1 MPGSYRYCPECA
13 APLENRI
20 IHEQQRQ
27 ACPRCAF
34 IHWRNPVVGV
44 AVIVQRGA
52 MIILGKRARGVYQN
66 AWCIPCGYVEYGE
79 DVRVAAV
86 REFGEETGLTVELGD
101 VYAVHSNF
109 HNPALH
115 SVGIWFRGEIRS
127 GTIRT
132 DDDLAEVEWFS
143 LHQLPEKIAFET
155 DRKVLTQL
163 REELE

>member
-1 MPGSYRYCPECA
+1 
-13 APLENRI
+13 
-20 IHEQQRQ
+20 
-27 ACPRCAF
+27 
-34 IHWRNPVVGV
+34 
-44 AVIVQRGA
+44 